1 MQVLLVMATA
11 PVKPQPLH
19 NFPLSLKWGQTTALS
34 APTNH
39 HPHHRSTSTGRIT
52 SALAPDS
59 ETESDQELTTVR
71 NPPRVG
77 SRSARVHRFSFTSCS
92 SLIPKPKNSSM
103 ENMQKQTTVLETEVA
118 EKPRKQVT
126 VLENNGADAEEEEVE
141 EKQKQEEEEGN
152 SRPWK
157 LRPRKGILAAK
168 NGGELKEA
176 VMLHVN
182 EQRERDNTPQ
192 LQPKS
197 MRLRGFVESAG
208 GGGGLCLE
216 KKEKRKFWI
225 ALSREEIEE
234 DIFALTGSRPARRP
248 RKRPKNVQ
256 KVLDNVFPGLWLVG
270 TTADSYRV
278 ADPPVKR

>member
-1 MQVLLVMATA
+1 MAAA

-34 APTNH
+34 APSNH
-39 HPHHRSTSTGRIT
+39 HHHRSTNSSRPT
-52 SALAPDS
+52 SALAPDP
-59 ETESDQELTTVR
+59 ETESDPEQTTIR
-71 NPPRVG
+71 HPPRVG

-92 SLIPKPKNSSM
+92 SLLPKPKNSST
-103 ENMQKQTTVLETEVA
+103 ENPQKQITVLGAEVA
-118 EKPRKQVT
+118 EKPQTQFT
-126 VLENNGADAEEEEVE
+126 VLENNNGADAEEEEEEEE

-176 VMLHVN
+176 VMMHVN
-182 EQRERDNTPQ
+182 EQRERENTPQ

-197 MRLRGFVESAG
+197 MRLRGLVESTG
-208 GGGGLCLE
+208 GGGGVCLE

-256 KVLDNVFPGLWLVG
+256 KLLDNVFPGLWLVG

>member
-1 MQVLLVMATA
+1 MAAA

-19 NFPLSLKWGQTTALS
+19 NFPLSLKWGQTAALS
-34 APTNH
+34 APSNH
-39 HPHHRSTSTGRIT
+39 HHHRSSNSSLPT
-52 SALAPDS
+52 SALAPDT
-59 ETESDQELTTVR
+59 ETESDPEQTTIR
-71 NPPRVG
+71 HPHRVG
-77 SRSARVHRFSFTSCS
+77 SRSARAHRFSFTSCTP
-92 SLIPKPKNSSM
+92 LLPKPKNSST
-103 ENMQKQTTVLETEVA
+103 ENQQKQTTCLETEVA
-118 EKPRKQVT
+118 EKPQKQVT
-126 VLENNGADAEEEEVE
+126 VLENCNGADAEEDEEE
-141 EKQKQEEEEGN
+141 DKHKQEEEEGN

-157 LRPRKGILAAK
+157 LRPRRGILAAK
-168 NGGELKEA
+168 SRGELKEA
-176 VMLHVN
+176 VMVHVN
-182 EQRERDNTPQ
+182 EKKEREDTPQ
-192 LQPKS
+192 FQPKS
-197 MRLRGFVESAG
+197 MRLRGLVESTG
-208 GGGGLCLE
+208 GGAGTCLE